1 MKSLTPSNIAILA
14 SIILGSVLGLGNIL
28 SDIISNGE
36 VFWSEVLLTV
46 VLTVSVSYL
55 VFFVTM
61 KFFIYEKIKELY
73 DFMDEAKSGGA
84 NFSIDRVSL
93 DEDFLRAARQ
103 DMMTWAIER
112 RKEIEQ
118 LKKMETY
125 RKEFVGN
132 VSHELKTP
140 IFNIQG
146 YIYTL
151 LDGGMED
158 PSINRDYLERA
169 SRSVERMITIVED
182 LDVISQMESGELLP
196 YLEKTDLVTLV
207 LDVFKAQ
214 DIKARDKKVELKF
227 DKAYDK
233 VYVMADKG
241 LIRQVFTNL
250 IVNSIKYGKVNGTT
264 VVSFSELK
272 DVVRI
277 EVEDN
282 GMGISRAHL
291 PRIFERFYRVDKGR
305 SREHGGTGLG
315 LAIVKHI
322 VEAHHQTI
330 DVRSIEGESTCFS
343 FTLQKG

>member
-1 MKSLTPSNIAILA
+1 MKRLTPNNIAILA
-14 SIILGSVLGLGNIL
+14 SIILGSVLGLANVLADIL
-28 SDIISNGE
+28 SHGS
-36 VFWSEVLLTV
+36 VTWSEVLLTV
-46 VLTVSVSYL
+46 VLTISVSYI

-61 KFFIYEKIKELY
+61 KFFIYERIKELY
-73 DFMDEAKSGGA
+73 DFMDEAKSGIT
-84 NFSIDRVSL
+84 NFSIDKVSL
-93 DEDFLRAARQ
+93 DEDFLRTARQ

-146 YIYTL
+146 YIFTL

-196 YLEKTDLVTLV
+196 YLEKIDLVALV
-207 LDVFKAQ
+207 SDVFKAQ
-214 DIKARDKKVELKF
+214 DIKSRDKRITLKF
-227 DKAYDK
+227 DKSYEK
-233 VYVMADKG
+233 VFVMADKG

-250 IVNSIKYGKVNGTT
+250 IVNSIKYGKPDGSTIVRFRESNNQ
-264 VVSFSELK
+264 
-272 DVVRI
+272 VRI
-277 EVEDN
+277 YVEDN
-282 GMGISRAHL
+282 GMGISKTHL

-322 VEAHHQTI
+322 VEAHHHTI
-330 DVRSIEGESTCFS
+330 DVKSTEGEGTCFS
-343 FTLQKG
+343 FSLQAG

>member
-1 MKSLTPSNIAILA
+1 MKRLTPSNIAILA
-14 SIILGSVLGLGNIL
+14 SIILAFVLGLAHILADIL
-28 SDIISNGE
+28 SNGW
-36 VFWSEVLLTV
+36 VYWSEVLLTV
-46 VLTVSVSYL
+46 VLTVTITYL

-61 KFFIYEKIKELY
+61 KFFIYEQIKELY
-73 DFMDEAKSGGA
+73 DFMDEARSGA
-84 NFSIDRVSL
+84 ADFSIDRVSL

-103 DMMTWAIER
+103 DMMAWAIER

-146 YIYTL
+146 YIFTL

-196 YLEKTDLVTLV
+196 YLEKIDLTQLV
-207 LDVFKAQ
+207 SDVFKAQ
-214 DIKARDKKVELKF
+214 DIKAREKRITLKF
-227 DKAYDK
+227 DKTYDK
-233 VYVMADKG
+233 VFVMADKG
-241 LIRQVFTNL
+241 LLRQVFTNL
-250 IVNSIKYGKVNGTT
+250 IINSIKYGKPDGTT
-264 VVSFSELK
+264 L
-272 DVVRI
+272 VRFKEQGNLMKI

-282 GMGISRAHL
+282 GVGISRVHL
-291 PRIFERFYRVDKGR
+291 SRIFERFYRVDKGR
-305 SREHGGTGLG
+305 SREHGGSGLG

-322 VEAHHQTI
+322 VEAHHQ
-330 DVRSIEGESTCFS
+330 SIEVKSTEGEGTCFS
-343 FTLQKG
+343 FTLQTS

>member
-1 MKSLTPSNIAILA
+1 VRRLTPNNIAILA
-14 SIILGSVLGLGNIL
+14 SIILGSILGLANVL
-28 SDIISNGE
+28 ADIVSHGE
-36 VFWSEVLLTV
+36 VLWSEVLLTV
-46 VLTVSVSYL
+46 VLTICVTYL

-61 KFFIYEKIKELY
+61 KFFIYERIKELY
-73 DFMDEAKSGGA
+73 DFMDEAKSGTTD
-84 NFSIDRVSL
+84 FSIDKVSL
-93 DEDFLRAARQ
+93 DEDFLRSARQ
-103 DMMTWAIER
+103 DMMAWAIER

-146 YIYTL
+146 YIFTL
-151 LDGGMED
+151 LDGGIED

-196 YLEKTDLVTLV
+196 YPERIDLVNLV
-207 LDVFKAQ
+207 ADVFKAQ
-214 DIKARDKKVELKF
+214 DIKAKDKRITLRFDRPYEKVF
-227 DKAYDK
+227 
-233 VYVMADKG
+233 VMADKG

-250 IVNSIKYGKVNGTT
+250 IVNSIKYGKPEGTT
-264 VVSFSELK
+264 I
-272 DVVRI
+272 VRFTPLNHQVRVD
-277 EVEDN
+277 VEDD
-282 GMGISRAHL
+282 GVGISKVHL

-330 DVRSIEGESTCFS
+330 DVKSTEGEGTCFS
-343 FTLQKG
+343 FALQAS